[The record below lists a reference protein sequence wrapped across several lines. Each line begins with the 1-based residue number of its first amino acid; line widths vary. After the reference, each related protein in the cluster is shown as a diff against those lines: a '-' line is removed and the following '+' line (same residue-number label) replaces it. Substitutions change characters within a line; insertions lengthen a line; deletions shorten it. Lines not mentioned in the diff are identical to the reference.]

1 MVTQEAASLPAAQH
15 SYLESATDTRAGLWN
30 SLPTSTSWAG
40 VCPNLVCAAS
50 SACGAWWPGRGW
62 CEVLGICFLL
72 MLVCNFTYWW
82 VLCSGFLFPFSS
94 AKTEYIVFWNET
106 IATLYTCNPMAGTK
120 ALPAAFQL
128 ITFLFHQNQWVYAT
142 YTWYGR
148 IYSPEQNIWGQ
159 IWIYKEIVYQDEW
172 DEGTL
177 ITGLLFK
184 TESSDEPLWSR
195 NVSWRTQSKDKQQ
208 CKERQNPCRC
218 LLWDLL
224 YSQLVKPGAEEGK
237 LQEDGMC
244 LTLISDEERQDVQ
257 LFQLCSTENTTC
269 KLSWLFLSADCMR
282 CHDRVSESALRELKW
297 KTKSGIF
304 GLSEWFCMAVLCP
317 LRKCL

>member
-1 MVTQEAASLPAAQH
+1 MSTLFWFFVSFLFCQNRVYCVLKWNH
-15 SYLESATDTRAGLWN
+15 SYPLYLQPYGWN
-30 SLPTSTSWAG
+30 Q
-40 VCPNLVCAAS
+40 
-50 SACGAWWPGRGW
+50 
-62 CEVLGICFLL
+62 
-72 MLVCNFTYWW
+72 
-82 VLCSGFLFPFSS
+82 
-94 AKTEYIVFWNET
+94 
-106 IATLYTCNPMAGTK
+106 
-120 ALPAAFQL
+120 ALPAAFQF

-148 IYSPEQNIWGQ
+148 IYSSEQNIWGQ

-184 TESSDEPLWSR
+184 TESSDEPLQSR
-195 NVSWRTQSKDKQQ
+195 NVSWRKQSKDKQQ
-208 CKERQNPCRC
+208 CKERQNPCWC

-282 CHDRVSESALRELKW
+282 CHDRVSESALREFNGKPNLGYL
-297 KTKSGIF
+297 GIWVF
-304 GLSEWFCMAVLCP
+304 LHGCAVPSEKVPVTRFLC
-317 LRKCL
+317 L